1 MIVITGASGGIGG
14 ALIPDLAKLDRVLG
28 LYHRTQP
35 RAPAAERVELER
47 VDLRD
52 KAAIAAWVARRRA
65 SLGRVTLV
73 HCATASID
81 GFIAQY
87 AEADW
92 DQVMDVNLKG
102 AFLLTQALLPVMMVE
117 RWGRIIHLS
126 SVVAED
132 GEPGAAAYGASK
144 AGLAGFSRGLAK
156 EYARFNVTSNVLQLG
171 FFEAGLGGR
180 LPEERRARILE
191 RIPSRKFGAVAD
203 IAAAVEF
210 VMRCDYLTGSTIR
223 IDGAI

>member
-1 MIVITGASGGIGG
+1 MIVISGASGGIGS
-14 ALIPDLAKLDRVLG
+14 ALIPDLVRLDPVLG
-28 LYHRTQP
+28 LYHRTRP
-35 RAPAAERVELER
+35 GVAPDPRVELES

-52 KAAIAAWVARRRA
+52 KGAITDWVAGRRP
-65 SLGRVTLV
+65 SLSRVTLI
-73 HCATASID
+73 HCATVSID
-81 GFIAQY
+81 GLLAQCSE
-87 AEADW
+87 EAW
-92 DQVMDVNLKG
+92 DHAMDVNLKG
-102 AFLLTQALLPVMMVE
+102 VFLLTQALLPVMMVE

-126 SVVAED
+126 SVVAEE
-132 GEPGAAAYGASK
+132 GEAGAVAYGASK
-144 AGLAGFSRGLAK
+144 AGLWGFSRGVAK

-171 FFEAGLGGR
+171 FFESGLGRR
-180 LPEERRARILE
+180 LPEERRAKIIE

>member
-1 MIVITGASGGIGG
+1 
-14 ALIPDLAKLDRVLG
+14 LIPDLAKLDRVLG

-35 RAPAAERVELER
+35 RAPAAERVELES

-117 RWGRIIHLS
+117 RWGRIIHLFFRGRGGRRARRRR
-126 SVVAED
+126 VR
-132 GEPGAAAYGASK
+132 GEQG
-144 AGLAGFSRGLAK
+144 GLAGFSRGLAK

>member
-1 MIVITGASGGIGG
+1 MIVISGASGGIGG
-14 ALIPDLAKLDRVLG
+14 ALVPDLAKLDRVLG

-35 RAPAAERVELER
+35 EAVASERLELES

-52 KAAIAAWVARRRA
+52 KAAIADWIARRRT
-65 SLGRVTLV
+65 SLGRVTLI
-73 HCATASID
+73 HCATVSID
-81 GFIAQY
+81 GFVAQY
-87 AEADW
+87 AEEAW

-102 AFLLTQALLPVMMVE
+102 VFLLTQALLPVMMVE

-126 SVVAED
+126 SVVAQD
-132 GEPGAAAYGASK
+132 GEAGAAAYGASK
-144 AGLAGFSRGLAK
+144 AALSGFSRGLAR

-171 FFEAGLGGR
+171 FFEAGLGGK
-180 LPEERRARILE
+180 LPEERRARIIE